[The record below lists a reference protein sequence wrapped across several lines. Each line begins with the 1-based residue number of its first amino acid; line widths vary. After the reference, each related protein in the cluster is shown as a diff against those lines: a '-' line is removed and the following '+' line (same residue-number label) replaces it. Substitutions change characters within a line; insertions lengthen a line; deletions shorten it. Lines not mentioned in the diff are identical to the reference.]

1 MPKDKE
7 KDIEEDK
14 LIAYLHGES
23 SDKERLEIEAWLAE
37 SPEHKELYKK
47 TCNAY
52 YAIRWTLQEKTVH
65 TATARKRLQSIWQK
79 RRLQH
84 KNYAIAA
91 ISILLLSIGGVLL
104 WKKTPSPSTSEI
116 QVATINK
123 EQPKVMLVLA
133 DGSSVALDKPQEI
146 LIAAQDS
153 LTAIVDSCGQ
163 IHYNNI
169 PQTHSSNELS
179 YNTLIIPRGG
189 EYFIKLS
196 DGTKVWL
203 GADSRFEYP
212 IAFGREKRIVKL
224 KGEAY
229 FEVAKDS
236 QHPFIVHSD
245 KFKMQVYGTEF
256 NLNTYDETQIQLA
269 LVSGSIGFKANTS
282 VEETF
287 LLPGQLGE
295 ANILTGQSY
304 IQNVNIEK
312 YTSWKNGYV
321 IFENECLESIMEK
334 LSRWYNVEVFFE
346 NEDLKKTSFYGNL
359 KRYENIEEFLSCLQ
373 KVSNVYFYIK
383 DGIVIVKRK

>member
-23 SDKERLEIEAWLAE
+23 NDKERLEVEAWLAE

-52 YAIRWTLQEKTVH
+52 YAIRWTLQKKAVH
-65 TATARKRLQSIWQK
+65 TATARKHLQRIWQK
-79 RRLQH
+79 RRLQY
-84 KNYAIAA
+84 KNYAVAA
-91 ISILLLSIGGVLL
+91 VCILLLSIGGILL
-104 WKKTPSPSTSEI
+104 WKENPSQNTI
-116 QVATINK
+116 QITTTNH
-123 EQPKVMLVLA
+123 EQPKVMLVLS
-133 DGSSVALDKPQEI
+133 DGSSVALDKPKEI
-146 LIAAQDS
+146 LVAAQDS

-169 PQTHSSNELS
+169 PQTHNSNELS

-212 IAFGREKRIVKL
+212 IAFGKEQRIVKL

-236 QHPFIVHSD
+236 LHPFIVHSD

-256 NLNTYDETQIQLA
+256 NLNTYNETQIQLA
-269 LVSGSIGFKANTS
+269 LVSGSVGFKANAS

-295 ANILTGQSY
+295 ANALTGQSS
-304 IQNVNIEK
+304 VKNINIKK
-312 YTSWKNGYV
+312 YTSWKDGYV

-373 KVSNVYFYIK
+373 KVSNAYIHIK